1 MRPTLSS
8 VAVTSAQPERM
19 TMPDYLE
26 ATSFAV
32 ERLIEAT
39 WHEAN
44 EFDRARGFVRQEVDD
59 PTWNAFLAASMTGDD
74 DQFWLAYSGPGVSQ
88 LATNNVLAVLAV
100 THRLSAAALASALLQ
115 VGRQGVSSVHAGPM
129 PPTGRAI
136 GTQALSVVLWEA
148 RNQAMHW
155 ETGNAHDRTASCFET
170 LAHDID
176 AKYGEYV
183 RRSLAFDVVDLLGWR
198 SMEAFHEDLSSL
210 G

>member
-1 MRPTLSS
+1 M
-8 VAVTSAQPERM
+8 TSAQPERL
-19 TMPDYLE
+19 TMPEYLE

-59 PTWNAFLAASMTGDD
+59 PTWNAFLAAWMSGDD
-74 DQFWLAYSGPGVSQ
+74 DQFWLACSGAGISQ
-88 LATNNVLAVLAV
+88 LATDNVLAVLAV

-115 VGRQGVSSVHAGPM
+115 IGRQGVSNVHGGPILPAGRP
-129 PPTGRAI
+129 I

-155 ETGNAHDRTASCFET
+155 ETGKAHGKLLQSSRSRHRT
-170 LAHDID
+170 
-176 AKYGEYV
+176 KV
-183 RRSLAFDVVDLLGWR
+183 RRLPATKPRVRCGGPTRLAER
-198 SMEAFHEDLSSL
+198 
-210 G
+210 